1 MSKNKNAS
9 AASNR
14 TRVKNVRGAKKELAA
29 GEMKK
34 VKGGLES
41 AAIQGAA
48 KPSNIF
54 DDPFIV
60 DVNVV
65 KKK

>member
-34 VKGGLES
+34 VKGGIWLPGNYVVMDPKS
-41 AAIQGAA
+41 IQG
-48 KPSNIF
+48 K
-54 DDPFIV
+54 
-60 DVNVV
+60 
-65 KKK
+65 